1 MNPYVRGA
9 YSYRTGPFNPKMN
22 DPLGPTVNQET
33 VNKKDFY
40 NHKMI
45 SNKINCRY
53 CFKVPNLLFAGEA
66 YHPTHFSSAHGAFE

>member
-33 VNKKDFY
+33 VNKKDF
-40 NHKMI
+40 
-45 SNKINCRY
+45 
-53 CFKVPNLLFAGEA
+53 
-66 YHPTHFSSAHGAFE
+66 